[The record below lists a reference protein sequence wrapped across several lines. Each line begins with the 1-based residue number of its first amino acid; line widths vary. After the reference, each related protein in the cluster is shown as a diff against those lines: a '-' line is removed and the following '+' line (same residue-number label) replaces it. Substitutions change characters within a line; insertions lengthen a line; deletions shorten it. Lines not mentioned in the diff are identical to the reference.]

1 MLYLDQKLC
10 NCDIQAFTFAKQII
24 LYATSCRGFA
34 FDLGFGFFVLLFFIL
49 TSILITEDTT
59 EIVFHC
65 NNSENLIP
73 CFSKNFAPFKIE
85 ILTNIKYITETISKQ
100 LLLNHYIK
108 FHETL

>member
-34 FDLGFGFFVLLFFIL
+34 FDLGFVFFVLLFFIL

-73 CFSKNFAPFKIE
+73 LFFQEFCPFQ
-85 ILTNIKYITETISKQ
+85 NRNSYQ
-100 LLLNHYIK
+100 Y
-108 FHETL
+108 